1 MTSNPRPQ
9 QFCSNVVSDKSYIAQ
24 LISLLFPRNNKG
36 TPPGANTNTRFI
48 RQVHGLCVVL
58 ILSTFWN
65 MAWASEQPSLAAG
78 RGHIDLITVENNRIT
93 AQGWAAAEQASRQ
106 ITSIAILLDGKEV
119 YAGAFERP
127 LRPDVAEIFQR
138 PQWLNSGWRTS
149 FEIPD
154 DIKTGEYTVTAIART
169 ATGESI
175 TLMPSATTQKLYIS
189 QDPGNDK
196 RLVRNVK
203 LIIACSLLVLI
214 AVFIKS
220 AAITQ
225 RINRRFGTRISEP
238 ALFSS
243 FVLLVSFLFVALGL
257 TGSSLEHGQASAP
270 FIEIDSANIMGHNQP
285 IRSDEWL
292 VQTPFSIAQ
301 YNHKPRFPVVNMNV
315 GEDGQNMMVTSMTS
329 VPIAHI
335 TALAKPATWGFFV
348 FDLRRALSWN
358 WCFPI
363 VGCFLTLAFVLNR
376 LSDENW
382 KYGFLFSALFCS
394 APYVVAWS
402 FWPAYTVFFPCLIFL
417 CALQILSTSSLKK
430 LVPLGVLLGIA
441 VAGFAFIL
449 YPPWQ
454 VSVGYVFIALTVGI
468 VIRDKLYNRLTLPR
482 IATYLFAA
490 GIAGVLVVA
499 WWLDASTAVQTMAQT
514 VYPGQRITVGGTA
527 TLPLLLRGFTNIATL
542 QQVNSTMSNQS
553 EISSFYYLLLPLAA
567 LVILRA
573 IQNRLTALEWSLT
586 AICGILLYY
595 MFVGLPVELA
605 RYSLWG
611 RSAPYRAD
619 LALGLASLILTR
631 LLLTQKNQPEEATQT
646 TRIIAFIVSA
656 AWVYIIYRCLR
667 QLDGTLTSGMP
678 SSLML
683 LILLITAA
691 LGYYLI
697 TNKLKP
703 FIMISLGLS
712 LASTVSFHPI
722 NIAPSDVR
730 IRPMPTAPDSLASAV
745 EGKRVVVLESTTPA
759 MFLIASGTS
768 VVNGINYFPQKTLW
782 NRMDPE
788 GKQRDV
794 YNRYQH
800 LAFIGAQPP
809 AQTYRLGTP
818 HPDIVM
824 VTLNLS
830 TFDFRLAGANVVLAP
845 DNDRAGLNQNK
856 GLSFAG
862 AATGWSWFTV
872 NEN

>member
-1 MTSNPRPQ
+1 
-9 QFCSNVVSDKSYIAQ
+9 VVW
-24 LISLLFPRNNKG
+24 G
-36 TPPGANTNTRFI
+36 G
-48 RQVHGLCVVL
+48 
-58 ILSTFWN
+58 
-65 MAWASEQPSLAAG
+65 EQPSAAAG
-78 RGHIDLITVENNRIT
+78 RGHIDLITYENNHIT
-93 AQGWAAAEQASRQ
+93 AQGWAAAEQANRQ

-154 DIKTGEYTVTAIART
+154 DIKTGEYPVTAIAKT

-175 TLMPSATTQKLYIS
+175 TLTPSATTQKIYIS

-196 RLVRNVK
+196 RLVRNIK
-203 LIIACSLLVLI
+203 LIIACSVLVLI

-220 AAITQ
+220 AVITQ
-225 RINRRFGTRISEP
+225 RINRRFALGISEP
-238 ALFSS
+238 ALFSIV
-243 FVLLVSFLFVALGL
+243 VLLVSLLFVGMGL
-257 TGSSLEHGQASAP
+257 TGSSLKNGQASAP
-270 FIEIDSANIMGHNQP
+270 FIELDGANIMGHDQP

-292 VQTPFSIAQ
+292 VQTPFAIAQ
-301 YNHKPRFPVVNMNV
+301 YNHKPKFPVVNTNV

-358 WCFPI
+358 WCFPL
-363 VGCFLTLAFVLNR
+363 VGCFLALAFVLNR

-382 KYGFLFSALFCS
+382 KHGFLFSALFCS

-402 FWPAYTVFFPCLIFL
+402 FWPAYTVFFPCVIFL
-417 CALQILSTSSLKK
+417 CALKILDTSSLKK
-430 LVPLGVLLGIA
+430 LIPLGALLGIA
-441 VAGFAFIL
+441 IAGFAFIL

-454 VSVGYVFIALTVGI
+454 VSIGYVFVALTIGI
-468 VIRDKLYNRLTLPR
+468 VIHDKLYTRLTTPR
-482 IATYLFAA
+482 AITYLFAA
-490 GIAGVLVVA
+490 AVAGALVSA
-499 WWLDASTAVQTMAQT
+499 WWLDASTAVQAMAQT

-631 LLLTQKNQPEEATQT
+631 LLLTRKNQPEEATQT
-646 TRIIAFIVSA
+646 TKIIAFVVST
-656 AWVYIIYRCLR
+656 AWVYVIYRSLR
-667 QLDGTLTSGMP
+667 QLDSTLTSGIP

-730 IRPMPTAPDSLASAV
+730 LRPVADTTHSLAAITK
-745 EGKRVVVLESTTPA
+745 GKRVLVMENRITA
-759 MFLIASGTS
+759 MFLIASGVS
-768 VVNGINYFPQKTLW
+768 VVNGINYFPQKQLW
-782 NRMDPE
+782 RRLDPE
-788 GKQRDV
+788 GTQQSV

-800 LAFIGAQPP
+800 LSFLGVESP
-809 AQTYRLGTP
+809 ARDFLIETT
-818 HPDIVM
+818 HPDV
-824 VTLNLS
+824 VNVKVNLK
-830 TFDFRLAGANVVLAP
+830 TFDFRLSGAEVILAP
-845 DNDRAGLNQNK
+845 AHQKNALASNPH
-856 GLSFAG
+856 LSFVM
-862 AATGWSWFTV
+862 TTEGWSCFITKAI
-872 NEN
+872 